1 MHISKL
7 LKKKQVLNAL
17 QLNAL
22 QMGSIY
28 LDVLDWMH
36 SSWMHS
42 IQTQWCIHM
51 KNISL
56 HVEVPKGP

>member
-28 LDVLDWMH
+28 LDVLD
-36 SSWMHS
+36 
-42 IQTQWCIHM
+42 
-51 KNISL
+51 
-56 HVEVPKGP
+56 

>member
-1 MHISKL
+1 MRISKL

-28 LDVLDWMH
+28 LDVLD
-36 SSWMHS
+36 
-42 IQTQWCIHM
+42 
-51 KNISL
+51 
-56 HVEVPKGP
+56 